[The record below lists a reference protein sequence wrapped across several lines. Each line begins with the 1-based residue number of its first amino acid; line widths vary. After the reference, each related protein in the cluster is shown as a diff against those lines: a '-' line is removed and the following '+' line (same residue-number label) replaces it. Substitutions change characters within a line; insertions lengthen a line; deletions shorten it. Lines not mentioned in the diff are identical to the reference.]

1 MVDITNDKQL
11 ETLMM
16 IQLTEIIN
24 EVTFLLLEKLED
36 NIQKYVYARKRKP
49 AKYKR
54 RKWNG
59 GLLEEWEMNSA
70 VARGRKATAEISE
83 NPEVMHNVPEKYVH
97 GSLYNKK
104 YGLTDVR
111 EFISKMI
118 IEGTS
123 GDIFGDG
130 YWMQERD
137 FWSPTMK
144 LLENGWIEKQ
154 IEKSFRKRGIKFQKV
169 GNFRFG

>member
-154 IEKSFRKRGIKFQKV
+154 IEKSFRKSGIKFQKV